1 MCQFNFL
8 KLYNYRVF
16 FYLKYEYLK
25 YEYRFSEKTADID
38 MEKYANKAQI
48 PRQDLMYSIA
58 DTLDVLPLVLNAA
71 DIDSELGLIYTLF
84 VLDMPFY
91 NYRVAANFTATL

>member
-1 MCQFNFL
+1 
-8 KLYNYRVF
+8 
-16 FYLKYEYLK
+16 
-25 YEYRFSEKTADID
+25 
-38 MEKYANKAQI
+38 
-48 PRQDLMYSIA
+48 MYSIA